1 MAKSV
6 ITPPKP
12 FITISGTYTVSS
24 GYFSVVNPAI
34 KVGDFVFVQI
44 IRDDDG
50 TWYGVD
56 AVPRINANRY
66 VNIYIRDMN
75 GTAPND
81 GTKIQC
87 DILVVKG

>member
-1 MAKSV
+1 MATSV
-6 ITPPKP
+6 IKQLKP
-12 FITISGTYTVSS
+12 FITISGTYTVRN

-44 IRDDDG
+44 IRGDDG

-56 AVPRINANRY
+56 AVPRISENGY

-75 GTAPND
+75 GTAPDN